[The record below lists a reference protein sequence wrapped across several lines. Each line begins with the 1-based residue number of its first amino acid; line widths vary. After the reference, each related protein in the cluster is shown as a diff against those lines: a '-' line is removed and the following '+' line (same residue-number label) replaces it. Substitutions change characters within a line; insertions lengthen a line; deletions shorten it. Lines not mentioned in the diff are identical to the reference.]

1 MDFALSDDQRMLLGE
16 WRKAIDRDIAPV
28 TKQHLDSFI
37 PKETASALLKKTG
50 EFGIG
55 NGWVPEEGGGLG
67 LDFLTSGLL
76 YEELSRTSPDL
87 AGLAF
92 VAEGAALKLFRT
104 GSEEMKARYLPGLLS
119 GDLIGCSA
127 ISEPGIGS
135 SVREM
140 RTKAVRDGKNY
151 RISGE
156 KLWISNASIADLTI
170 LVAKTDEQ
178 EFTMF
183 LVDRKEHGFK
193 TAEVSKLGL
202 NGWSLGQI
210 SLEDVVVP
218 ETNILG
224 GLGGGL
230 RETMKGFE
238 RSRCFISTLA
248 LGIAQASLDESL
260 KYVKERHAFGKPIGG
275 HQLVQGLLAEMVS
288 DIDASRLLL
297 YRALWMLSSGNRC
310 TQEAAVAKSF
320 VTEAAQRVTSRAI
333 QIHGAF
339 GVSKEFPLER
349 HFRNARM
356 LTLPDGT
363 TQINHLIIGR
373 SLTGIDAFK

>member
-1 MDFALSDDQRMLLGE
+1 MDFSLTEDQRLLLGE

-28 TKQHLDSFI
+28 TRQYTENFI
-37 PKETASALLKKTG
+37 PKNVARGLLKKTG
-50 EFGIG
+50 EFGVG
-55 NGWVPEEGGGLG
+55 NGWVGEEGGGLG

-104 GSEEMKARYLPGLLS
+104 GSEALKARYLPALLS

-140 RTKAVRDGKNY
+140 RTRAVRDGKNY

-170 LVAKTDEQ
+170 LVAKTGEE

-183 LVDRKEHGFK
+183 LVDREKHGFK
-193 TAEVSKLGL
+193 TAEISKLGL

-210 SLEDVVVP
+210 TLEDVIVP
-218 ETNILG
+218 QENILG

-230 RETMKGFE
+230 RETMKGFD

-260 KYVKERHAFGKPIGG
+260 RYVKERHSFGKPIGG

-297 YRALWMLSSGNRC
+297 YRALWMLSSGERC

-320 VTEAAQRVTSRAI
+320 VTEAAQRVTSKAI

-339 GVSKEFPLER
+339 GISKEFPLER

-373 SLTGIDAFK
+373 SLTGIEAFK

>member
-1 MDFALSDDQRMLLGE
+1 MDFALSDDQRVVLDE
-16 WRKAIDRDIAPV
+16 WRKAIARDIVPV
-28 TKQHLDSFI
+28 TTQYSDQTI
-37 PKETASALLKKTG
+37 PKDVAHNLLKKTG
-50 EFGIG
+50 AFGVG
-55 NGWVPEEGGGLG
+55 NGWVAEDGGGLG

-76 YEELSRTSPDL
+76 YEELSRHSPDL

-92 VAEGAALKLFRT
+92 VTEGAALKIYRT
-104 GSEEMKARYLPGLLS
+104 GSDEMKARYLPGLVA

-140 RTKAVRDGKNY
+140 RTRAVRDGKNY

-170 LVAKTDEQ
+170 AVARTGED

-183 LVDRKEHGFK
+183 LVDRAEHGFK
-193 TAEVSKLGL
+193 TAEISKLGL

-210 SLEDVVVP
+210 VFDDVVVP
-218 ETNILG
+218 EENILG

-248 LGIAQASLDESL
+248 LGIAQAALDDGL
-260 KYVKERHAFGKPIGG
+260 KYVKERHAFGKAIGG
-275 HQLVQGLLAEMVS
+275 HQLVQGLLAQMVT
-288 DIDASRLLL
+288 DVEASRLLL
-297 YRALWMLSSGNRC
+297 YRGLWKLAAGERC
-310 TQEAAVAKSF
+310 ELEAAVAKSF
-320 VTEAAQRVTSRAI
+320 VTEAAQRVTSTAI
-333 QIHGAF
+333 QLHGAF
-339 GVSKEFPLER
+339 GISREFPVER

-356 LTLPDGT
+356 LTIPDGT

-373 SLTGIDAFK
+373 SVTGINAFT

>member
-1 MDFALSDDQRMLLGE
+1 MDFALTDDQRMLLGE
-16 WRKAIDRDIAPV
+16 WRKAIDRDVAPV
-28 TKQHLDSFI
+28 TKQHLDGFI
-37 PKETASALLKKTG
+37 PKEVARGLLKKTG

-92 VAEGAALKLFRT
+92 VAEGAALKVFRT
-104 GSEEMKARYLPGLLS
+104 GSEELKARYLPGLLS

-140 RTKAVRDGKNY
+140 RTRAVRDGKNY

-170 LVAKTDEQ
+170 LVAKTAEQ

-183 LVDRKEHGFK
+183 LVDREQHGFK
-193 TAEVSKLGL
+193 TAEISKLGL
-202 NGWSLGQI
+202 NGWPLGQI

-218 ETNILG
+218 EENILG

-238 RSRCFISTLA
+238 RSRCFVSTLA
-248 LGIAQASLDESL
+248 LGIAQAALDDSL
-260 KYVKERHAFGKPIGG
+260 KYARERTAFGKPIGG

-288 DIDASRLLL
+288 DIEASRLLL
-297 YRALWMLSSGNRC
+297 YRALWMLSSGGRC
-310 TQEAAVAKSF
+310 ELEAAVAKSF
-320 VTEAAQRVTSRAI
+320 VTEAAQRVTSKAI

-339 GVSKEFPLER
+339 GISKEFPLER

-356 LTLPDGT
+356 LTIPDGT

-373 SLTGIDAFK
+373 NVTGIDAFK

>member
-1 MDFALSDDQRMLLGE
+1 MDFSLTEDQRLLLGE

-28 TKQHLDSFI
+28 TRQYTENFI
-37 PKETASALLKKTG
+37 PKDVARGLLKKTG
-50 EFGIG
+50 EFGVG
-55 NGWVPEEGGGLG
+55 NGWVGEEGGGLG

-104 GSEEMKARYLPGLLS
+104 GSEALKARYLPALLS

-140 RTKAVRDGKNY
+140 RTRAVRDGKNY

-170 LVAKTDEQ
+170 LVAKTGEE

-183 LVDRKEHGFK
+183 LVDREKHGFK
-193 TAEVSKLGL
+193 TAEISKLGL

-210 SLEDVVVP
+210 TLEDVIVP
-218 ETNILG
+218 EENILG

-230 RETMKGFE
+230 RETMKGFD

-260 KYVKERHAFGKPIGG
+260 RYVKERHSFGKPIGG
-275 HQLVQGLLAEMVS
+275 HQLVQELLAEMVS

-297 YRALWMLSSGNRC
+297 YRALWMLSSGERC

-320 VTEAAQRVTSRAI
+320 VTEAAQRVTSKAI

-339 GVSKEFPLER
+339 GISKEFPLER

-373 SLTGIDAFK
+373 SLTGIEAFK

>member
-1 MDFALSDDQRMLLGE
+1 MDFSLTEDQRLLLGE

-28 TKQHLDSFI
+28 TRQYTENFI
-37 PKETASALLKKTG
+37 PKDVARGLLKKTG
-50 EFGIG
+50 EFGVG
-55 NGWVPEEGGGLG
+55 NGWVGEEGGGLG

-76 YEELSRTSPDL
+76 YEELSRNSPDL

-104 GSEEMKARYLPGLLS
+104 GSEALKARYLPALLS

-140 RTKAVRDGKNY
+140 RTRAVRDGKNY

-170 LVAKTDEQ
+170 LVAKTGEE

-193 TAEVSKLGL
+193 TAEISKLGL

-210 SLEDVVVP
+210 SLEDIIVP
-218 ETNILG
+218 EENILG

-260 KYVKERHAFGKPIGG
+260 KYVKERHSFGKPIGG

-297 YRALWMLSSGNRC
+297 YRALWMLSTGERC
-310 TQEAAVAKSF
+310 TQEAAIAKSF
-320 VTEAAQRVTSRAI
+320 VTEAAQRVTSKAI

-339 GVSKEFPLER
+339 GISKEFPLER

>member
-1 MDFALSDDQRMLLGE
+1 MDFALTDDQRMLLGE

-170 LVAKTDEQ
+170 LVAKTGEQ

-183 LVDRKEHGFK
+183 LVDREQHGFK
-193 TAEVSKLGL
+193 TAEISKLGL

-210 SLEDVVVP
+210 VLEDVLVP
-218 ETNILG
+218 EENILG

-297 YRALWMLSSGNRC
+297 YRALWMLSSGDRC

-320 VTEAAQRVTSRAI
+320 VTEAAQRVTSKAV

-339 GVSKEFPLER
+339 GISKEFPLER

>member
-1 MDFALSDDQRMLLGE
+1 MDFALSDDQRMLLSE

>member
-170 LVAKTDEQ
+170 LVAKTGEQ

-183 LVDRKEHGFK
+183 LVDREQHGFK
-193 TAEVSKLGL
+193 TAEISKLGL

-210 SLEDVVVP
+210 VLEDVLVP
-218 ETNILG
+218 EENILG

-297 YRALWMLSSGNRC
+297 YRALWMLSSGDRC

-320 VTEAAQRVTSRAI
+320 VTEAAQRVTSKAV

-339 GVSKEFPLER
+339 GISKEFPLER